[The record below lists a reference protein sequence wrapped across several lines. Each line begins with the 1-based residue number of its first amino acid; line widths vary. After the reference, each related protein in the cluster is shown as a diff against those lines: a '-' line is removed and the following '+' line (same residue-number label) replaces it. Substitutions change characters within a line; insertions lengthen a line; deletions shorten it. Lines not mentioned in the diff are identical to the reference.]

1 MKIREGNS
9 DSDTQYG
16 EALRNKNHEVD
27 LSKEDKLN
35 SLVGNRFLRYNEGNK
50 LNSPENY
57 IRLRLNS
64 KYSFV
69 VPWQMQNDAE

>member
-16 EALRNKNHEVD
+16 EALRNKNYEVD

-35 SLVGNRFLRYNEGNK
+35 SQVGNRFFGYNE
-50 LNSPENY
+50 PENDK
-57 IRLRLNS
+57 RLRLNS

-69 VPWQMQNDAE
+69 VPWQMPD